1 MFALPRTAACWRS
14 VEGVNAPPRK
24 TGFSRPAQD
33 AAALRPPA
41 RDGATALL
49 RDLSGELA
57 LLGVTE
63 LWLFGSVARGDDHER
78 SDLDIA
84 VRTVDRFDIA
94 IRFDVQDFLQA
105 QFGRHVDLTTLPM
118 DERLASVAA
127 EDLVKV
133 F

>member
-1 MFALPRTAACWRS
+1 M
-14 VEGVNAPPRK
+14 NAPPRK
-24 TGFSRPAQD
+24 TYFPLPAQD
-33 AAALRPPA
+33 AVELRPPA
-41 RDGATALL
+41 RDAATALL
-49 RDLSGELA
+49 REMSGELA

-63 LWLFGSVARGDDHER
+63 LWLFGSVARGDDDDA

-118 DERLASVAA
+118 DERLASVAT